1 MVMELRFELEGYL
14 ELTAEAEKALEE
26 IEEAVREANEAFR
39 KGARGEAEETAIIEE
54 FKTENRRIK
63 VRIVSGRGVRAH
75 DALLRFKNILAGKT
89 GPRKKIGV
97 RDVVAEVL
105 RIEVGGKHVGV
116 EEAER
121 LLKGVA
127 EVGGKDGKLLLVF
140 RNLTDHDIRDRVVD
154 RAIRLI
160 RVEEKVEVEEAGKLA
175 PFGTVLKKGAEKPF
189 RFGGEVAAEAER
201 LGWAK
206 RYPGRGQWIF
216 TPPMTALLR
225 ALSELLIER
234 VAKPLGF
241 KEWMF
246 PRLMPMEVFKKLS
259 TYVEHLPEGLFYV
272 CAPPRDPSAFEEFKR
287 EYALRKEV
295 RTDLLKKILQPP
307 GYVMEAVQCPPFYQ
321 FFSGE
326 MVRLE
331 DLPVKAFD
339 LLGGWTWRNEAGG
352 VEGLVRTNEFWR
364 MEMVFLSSPEEVTEI
379 RNRVTDLTVELVDKE
394 LDMEWRIVAG
404 APFFLSPQEAAKRM
418 IDVSNIDKVPTLD
431 VEVYLPYRGD
441 RDKAE
446 WLEITAASVHRD
458 FYVKNFRIKEA
469 KGRPIWTG
477 CVGHGITRWA
487 AGFLARHGFNFD
499 DWPKAVKE
507 KIGEL
512 PEPPKTLT

>member
-1 MVMELRFELEGYL
+1 MTAMELRFELEGYV
-14 ELTAEAEKALEE
+14 ELTAEVEE
-26 IEEAVREANEAFR
+26 VWEEVAEAVKEANESFR
-39 KGARGEAEETAIIEE
+39 KGARDGAAVIAEYRGEGKRLRLKIL
-54 FKTENRRIK
+54 
-63 VRIVSGRGVRAH
+63 SGRGVRAH
-75 DALLRFKNILAGKT
+75 DALLRFKNILAGIV
-89 GPRKKIGV
+89 GPRRKVGV

-105 RIEVGGKHVGV
+105 KVWVSGGHVGR

-127 EVGGKDGKLLLVF
+127 EVGVEGESLVLTF

-154 RAIRLI
+154 RAIRLV
-160 RVEEKVEVEEAGKLA
+160 RVEERAEAKAVEGRLA
-175 PFGTVLKKGAEKPF
+175 PFGTVLKKGPEKPF
-189 RFGGEVAAEAER
+189 RFGGEVASEAER

-225 ALSELLIER
+225 ALADLIIEK

-241 KEWMF
+241 EEWMF

-272 CAPPRDPSAFEEFKR
+272 CAPPREPAAFEDFKR
-287 EYALRKEV
+287 EYALRREI
-295 RTDLLKKILQPP
+295 RTDLLKNILEPP
-307 GYVMEAVQCPPFYQ
+307 GYVLEAVQCPPFYQ

-326 MVRLE
+326 IVRLE

-364 MEMVFLSSPEEVTEI
+364 MEMVFLASPEEVVEI
-379 RNRVTDLTVELVDKE
+379 RNKVTDLTVELVDKV
-394 LDMEWRIVAG
+394 LDMEWRVVAG
-404 APFFLSPQEAAKRM
+404 APFFLSPEEASKRL
-418 IDVSNIDKVPTLD
+418 IDVSDMGKVPTLD
-431 VEVYLPYRGD
+431 VEVYLPYRGG
-441 RDKAE
+441 REEAE

-469 KGRPIWTG
+469 KGRDIWTG
-477 CVGHGITRWA
+477 CVGHGLTRWA
-487 AGFLARHGFNFD
+487 AGFLARHGFDFD
-499 DWPKAVKE
+499 YWPEEVKRR
-507 KIGEL
+507 IGRL
-512 PEPPKTLT
+512 PSPVKTVT

>member
-1 MVMELRFELEGYL
+1 MELRFELEGYI
-14 ELTAEAEKALEE
+14 ELTAEVEE
-26 IEEAVREANEAFR
+26 VMEDVTEAVREANEAFKR
-39 KGARGEAEETAIIEE
+39 SVREEPSETAVIMEYGGEGRTLRLKIL
-54 FKTENRRIK
+54 
-63 VRIVSGRGVRAH
+63 SGRGVRAH
-75 DALLRFKNILAGKT
+75 DALLRFKNILAGKI
-89 GPRKKIGV
+89 GPRRRVGV
-97 RDVVAEVL
+97 RDVVAETLKVW
-105 RIEVGGKHVGV
+105 IAGGHVGRGKA
-116 EEAER
+116 EE

-127 EVGGKDGKLLLVF
+127 EVGEDEGRLLLTF
-140 RNLTDHDIRDRVVD
+140 RNLTDRDIRDRVVD
-154 RAIRLI
+154 RAIRMV
-160 RVEEKVEVEEAGKLA
+160 RVKEEAVAAEAEKLA
-175 PFGTVLKKGAEKPF
+175 PFGTILKRGVEKPF
-189 RFGGEVAAEAER
+189 KFGGDVATEAER

-216 TPPMTALLR
+216 TPPLTALLR
-225 ALSELLIER
+225 AISELIIEK
-234 VAKPLGF
+234 VAEPLGF
-241 KEWMF
+241 EEWMF

-272 CAPPRDPSAFEEFKR
+272 CAPPRDPAAFEEFKR
-287 EYALRKEV
+287 EYALRREV
-295 RTDLLKKILQPP
+295 RTDLLKEILEPP

-326 MVRLE
+326 IVRLE

-364 MEMVFLSSPEEVTEI
+364 MEMVFLASPEEVTEI
-379 RNRVTDLTVELVDKE
+379 RNKVTDLTVELVDKE
-394 LDMEWRIVAG
+394 LDMEWRMVAG
-404 APFFLSPQEAAKRM
+404 APFFLSPQEAARRM

-431 VEVYLPYRGD
+431 VEVYLPYRGE

-512 PEPPKTLT
+512 PEPPKTVT